1 LYYAVRAGKLE
12 TAEFLIKHC
21 GANVNHEDKK
31 QQTPLHIAKNNNKQH
46 LMNLLFTYGA
56 KPLEDLRKQQ
66 NKMKEKK
73 QVFGVSQQEMPLPQ
87 IIQGAGLK
95 KMNSVQTGG

>member
-56 KPLEDLRKQQ
+56 RPLEDLRKQADYLETQ
-66 NKMKEKK
+66 KMRAVGVQKDEENELQKLKDTNIKVKK
-73 QVFGVSQQEMPLPQ
+73 
-87 IIQGAGLK
+87 
-95 KMNSVQTGG
+95 